1 MAVTINEM
9 NVEVKPP
16 VAPAAAAP
24 TAAEKSKKVD
34 LHSALKMLHE
44 RQHRLR
50 VD

>member
-16 VAPAAAAP
+16 TAPAAAPSA
-24 TAAEKSKKVD
+24 AAEKSRKVD
-34 LHSALKMLHE
+34 LSSALEMLHE

-50 VD
+50 AD

>member
-16 VAPAAAAP
+16 TAPAATMP
-24 TAAEKSKKVD
+24 TAVQKSRKVD
-34 LHSALKMLHE
+34 LSSAIEMLHE

>member
-16 VAPAAAAP
+16 TAPVASVP
-24 TAAEKSKKVD
+24 TAAEKSRKLD
-34 LHSALKMLHE
+34 LQSALEMLHE
-44 RQHRLR
+44 RKHRLR

>member
-16 VAPAAAAP
+16 AAPSAGSPAAI
-24 TAAEKSKKVD
+24 EKSGKVD
-34 LHSALKMLHE
+34 LSSVLDMLQE
-44 RQHRLR
+44 RKHRLR